1 MTGTDNRTILRL
13 AFWGIPLSLG
23 VMGLKMLAWW
33 VTGSVALLSDGLESS
48 VNVVAA
54 VIAYAMIG
62 YAAKPADADHP
73 FGHHKAEY
81 FSAVIEGV
89 LIVLAALL
97 IIWEA
102 IPEMMAPVL
111 LNAPTLGLAINFSA
125 GVVNAIWAYVL
136 IRAGSR
142 HRSPALSAD
151 GQHILSDVVTSAG
164 VLVGLLLA
172 IATGYAILDP
182 LLAVIVAGNIL
193 FQGWKVISRS
203 VDGLMDKAVPAD
215 EEEAIKAAIA
225 ANAGGSLGVHD
236 LKTRQA
242 GPAIFVDFHMVVPEA
257 MAVGDAHD
265 ICDRI
270 EDAIRVVHPG
280 AGIAIHVEPE
290 GEKAH
295 GVRVK
300 VSGASRK

>member
-1 MTGTDNRTILRL
+1 MTGTDNRTVLRL
-13 AFWGIPLSLG
+13 AFWGIPLSLA

-111 LNAPTLGLAINFSA
+111 LNAPTLGLAINFAA
-125 GVVNAIWAYVL
+125 GVVNAVWAYVL

-151 GQHILSDVVTSAG
+151 GQHILSDVVTSVG

-203 VDGLMDKAVPAD
+203 VDGLMDRAVPAD

-270 EDAIRVVHPG
+270 EEAIRVVHSG
-280 AGIAIHVEPE
+280 AEIAIHVEPE